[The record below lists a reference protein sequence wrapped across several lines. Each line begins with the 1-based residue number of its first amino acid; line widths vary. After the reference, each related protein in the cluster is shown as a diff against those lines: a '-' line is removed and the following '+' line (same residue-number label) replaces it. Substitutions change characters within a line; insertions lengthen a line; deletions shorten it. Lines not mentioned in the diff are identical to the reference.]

1 MDGVRHSITGPDGVS
16 IGLLTAGS
24 GPPLL
29 LVHGGAGQIESWDPV
44 WERLTERWR
53 VTAMDRRGRGSSGD
67 GQRYSIGGEYGDVA
81 AVATALAGDDGP
93 VDVFGHSYGAACTI
107 GAARLSA
114 PFRRI
119 VLYEPPAG
127 ETVTPDFVDRL
138 GLLIDEGQSGRATV
152 MFLTEVIGLDSDEVD
167 ALRAAP
173 PAYDIL
179 AVVAATLPREGHAL
193 QGLDL
198 PAVAAGVAL
207 PVHFLLGELSPAW
220 AGVITRSVAEVLPDP
235 EVTILPGLGHEAI
248 STAPDQVVD
257 HLERFLA

>member
-1 MDGVRHSITGPDGVS
+1 MDGVRHTVAGTDGVR

-29 LVHGGAGQIESWDPV
+29 LVHGGAGQIESWEPV
-44 WERLTERWR
+44 WERLSAGWR

-67 GQRYSIGGEYGDVA
+67 GHHCSIEDEYGDVA
-81 AVATALAGDDGP
+81 AVARALAETAGGP
-93 VDVFGHSYGAACTI
+93 VDVFGHSYGATCTI
-107 GAARLSA
+107 GAGRLSA

-138 GLLIDEGQSGRATV
+138 EILIDEGQAGGAMV

-173 PAYDIL
+173 PTYDIL
-179 AVVAATLPREGHAL
+179 TVASKTLPHEGRAL
-193 QGLDL
+193 QDLDL
-198 PAVAAGVAL
+198 PGVAAGVAL
-207 PVHFLLGELSPAW
+207 PVHFLLGERSP
-220 AGVITRSVAEVLPDP
+220 GTQKTAEAIPGS
-235 EVTILPGLGHEAI
+235 EVTVLAGLGHEAI
-248 STAPDQVVD
+248 NTAPDQVVD
-257 HLERFLA
+257 HLERFFA